1 MKNKKMIIVL
11 VIAAVVVAGYMYA
24 KKNRKSDP
32 QEV

>member
-24 KKNRKSDP
+24 KKNKKAQT